1 MKAISAFCSFT
12 LMIVL
17 TSSIVQADTEA
28 EQPETAA
35 GIVVAL
41 IEAIRAEDRE
51 RAETLHVSDG
61 SRWQDAESFTE
72 RADFYRSVEF
82 DFESISEW
90 SAGGG
95 WLKVAVPGIQDG
107 HSYLYVFM
115 VGETDGALRAG
126 GMERRLA
133 GMP

>member
-1 MKAISAFCSFT
+1 MKAISALCSLA

-17 TSSIVQADTEA
+17 ATSIGRADTAA
-28 EQPETAA
+28 ERPETAA
-35 GIVVAL
+35 EIVVAL
-41 IEAIRAEDRE
+41 IEAIRDEDRE
-51 RAETLHVSDG
+51 LAETLHIADG
-61 SRWQDAESFTE
+61 SRWQDAEGFTE

-95 WLKVAVPGIQDG
+95 WLKVAVPGSQDG
-107 HSYLYVFM
+107 QSYLYVFM

>member
-1 MKAISAFCSFT
+1 MKAIPALCSLA
-12 LMIVL
+12 LMIFFA
-17 TSSIVQADTEA
+17 TSIGSADTTA

-35 GIVVAL
+35 EIVVAL
-41 IEAIRAEDRE
+41 IEAIRDEDRE
-51 RAETLHVSDG
+51 RAEMLHVADG
-61 SRWQDAESFTE
+61 SRWHDAESFTE
-72 RADFYRSVEF
+72 RADFYRSVDF
-82 DFESISEW
+82 DFESISQW

-95 WLKVAVPGIQDG
+95 WLKVAVPGTQDG